1 MDLSARRDELLK
13 GPAPGADERSLIH
26 IVEENEGIR
35 NLRSRIRIQKQ
46 NANRVS
52 RRPRLLL
59 L

>member
-1 MDLSARRDELLK
+1 MGLSALRDELLK
-13 GPAPGADERSLIH
+13 GPAPGEDERSLIH